1 MATQRIQRVLAS
13 AGFGSRRACE
23 EMVERGRVGVNGH
36 VSRKLPIL
44 VDPEKDS
51 ISVDG
56 KMIRA
61 EGLVYYLLNKPKG
74 VFCTNE
80 DPAGRTRAVDCLV
93 GVKERVYPV
102 GRLDADSM
110 GLLIMTNDGALA
122 QKLTHARYGAPK
134 TYRVEVAGLPTE
146 GDIAKLRSGMWLSE
160 GKTAPAQITIVHKQR
175 DKAILEVTL
184 RESRNR
190 EIRRMLA
197 KLGHNVRRLVRIR
210 MGKLSIA
217 KLPIGGYRRLT
228 PAEVSY
234 LKALGDGTAG
244 EMDARIA
251 SRPRRPSRG
260 PHRAAKPG
268 GRTTAAR
275 APASRDSSTGAARRT
290 DAPRPRPRKGAAPKR
305 RILGPDGPGG
315 EVVRRRSDRGSR

>member
-23 EMVERGRVGVNGH
+23 EMVERGRVAVNGR
-36 VSRKLPIL
+36 VSRQLPIL

-80 DPAGRTRAVDCLV
+80 DPAGRKRAVDCMV

-102 GRLDADSM
+102 GRLDADSL

-234 LKALGDGTAG
+234 LKALGDGTA
-244 EMDARIA
+244 ESEVRPSAP
-251 SRPRRPSRG
+251 RPRRPSRG
-260 PHRAAKPG
+260 PRRAVKTG
-268 GRTTAAR
+268 GRAGAVR
-275 APASRDSSTGAARRT
+275 SSSSAAARRT
-290 DAPRPRPRKGAAPKR
+290 DAPRPRPRKGAPPKR
-305 RILGPDGPGG
+305 RILGPDGDSGG
-315 EVVRRRSDRGSR
+315 GSGKRGGDGGSR